1 MEKLEITL
9 KSISNMG
16 SDGTTNYEVRLNRDC
31 TLGEFIRAVLTT
43 YTKEWGTIRAFC
55 KGDCEY
61 SGGKVLKSDFDNSTL
76 EQMVDIKTIKAS
88 GGWGSMNYYVT
99 LR

>member
-9 KSISNMG
+9 KSRGNISA
-16 SDGTTNYEVRLNRDC
+16 DCTTAYDVRLSRDC

-43 YTKEWGTIRAFC
+43 YTKEWGTIRTFC

-61 SGGKVLKSDFDNSTL
+61 SAGKVLKSDFDYSTL
-76 EQMVDIKTIKAS
+76 EQMVDTKTIKAS

>member
-16 SDGTTNYEVRLNRDC
+16 SDGTTAYEVRLNRDC

-43 YTKEWGTIRAFC
+43 YTKEWGIIRAFC

-61 SGGKVLKSDFDNSTL
+61 SGGKVLKSDFGYSTL

>member
-16 SDGTTNYEVRLNRDC
+16 SDGTTAYEVRLNRDC

-43 YTKEWGTIRAFC
+43 YTREWGAIRAYR
-55 KGDCEY
+55 KGTCEY
-61 SGGKVLKSDFDNSTL
+61 SGGKILKSDFDYSTL
-76 EQMVDIKTIKAS
+76 EQMVDTKTIKAS